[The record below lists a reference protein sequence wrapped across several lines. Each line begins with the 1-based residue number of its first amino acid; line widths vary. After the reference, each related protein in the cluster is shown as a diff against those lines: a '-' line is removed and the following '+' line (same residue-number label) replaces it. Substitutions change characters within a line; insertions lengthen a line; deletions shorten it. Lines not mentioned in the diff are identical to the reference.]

1 MKTKMYRRGIVA
13 VILFLALAALAAC
26 TSLDDKF
33 NSTELASAEIG
44 LEGGTVTAD
53 VPDGVVEIT
62 VPANAL
68 STPSRVSIS
77 RVLDALSFPSGL
89 DQFGDAYLFSQIC
102 LRVGDGATVSVS
114 LPFNPNNLPPGVGT
128 DDLVLVSFPNNE
140 SAGQQIS
147 STVSGNTI
155 RGDISSLCEALAIG
169 VPSDGGPGGS
179 NVITFFRANPPTL
192 LRGDSSTLAWEVD
205 VPAGGD
211 FDISITPNIGTVARA
226 DQTTIAPEV
235 TTSYTLEVSGSGVSA
250 RSELVV
256 EVPPAVGDISPQPLE
271 LTATAGANGSSTTTG
286 TVSFGNVG
294 GADTTLNYSV
304 RSVGTQPGVLNIVS
318 GQTGSVA
325 AGATQEVEFEL
336 TCGSAPVD
344 STAVFVIDGT
354 DTPFDGEIRVDYV
367 CLEPPGMLNLT
378 VTGLP
383 AGAST
388 TVDVIGASTTNT
400 VTFDNFVN
408 ETQTQTVML
417 RPGSYD
423 LAPQRTITVGGTTY
437 ESRQSGVQVNIASEQ
452 MAQVLIE
459 YAPVP

>member
-271 LTATAGANGSSTTTG
+271 LTATAGHERLEHHDRHRQLWQRRRRRHHAQLL
-286 TVSFGNVG
+286 
-294 GADTTLNYSV
+294 GAEC
-304 RSVGTQPGVLNIVS
+304 RH
-318 GQTGSVA
+318 
-325 AGATQEVEFEL
+325 
-336 TCGSAPVD
+336 
-344 STAVFVIDGT
+344 
-354 DTPFDGEIRVDYV
+354 
-367 CLEPPGMLNLT
+367 
-378 VTGLP
+378 P
-383 AGAST
+383 AGRAQHR
-388 TVDVIGASTTNT
+388 
-400 VTFDNFVN
+400 F
-408 ETQTQTVML
+408 
-417 RPGSYD
+417 
-423 LAPQRTITVGGTTY
+423 RTD
-437 ESRQSGVQVNIASEQ
+437 R
-452 MAQVLIE
+452 
-459 YAPVP
+459 